1 MRYVLAR
8 WRTADR
14 DEACRIYY
22 ADALKAIAD
31 NTSKMVQG
39 GVCMNVRLYEIIR
52 PDLVEAPDE
61 RTQEEIVASI
71 WSKIGP

>member
-39 GVCMNVRLYEIIR
+39 GVCRNMRLYEIIR